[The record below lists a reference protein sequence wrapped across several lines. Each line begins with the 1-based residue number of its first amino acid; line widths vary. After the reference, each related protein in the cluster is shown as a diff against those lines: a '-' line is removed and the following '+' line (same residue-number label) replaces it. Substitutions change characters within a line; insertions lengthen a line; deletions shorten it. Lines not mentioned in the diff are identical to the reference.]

1 MLQTIRDRISGWVA
15 YFIVGLIAI
24 PFALWGIHQYLGGG
38 EQLLAASVGE
48 TEITLQDYYRD
59 FQQRKREIESATK
72 KKNVDEEIIKHI
84 TITGL
89 IRNELIKQYSD
100 EEQYTVSDQTLLKF
114 IQSDPIFMRDG
125 VFDKQHY
132 HDLLSSRRIEP
143 SRFED
148 QYRESIRLEQFTAA
162 VADSTVVTE
171 SRLDNFESLA
181 YQSRKFKYFTLTPS
195 LFMSDQNLLS
205 IPDTILKKYYA
216 EHPEMFQTDE
226 QVQIEY
232 IDVNE
237 KDVAIDDDIN
247 EQKVVA
253 FYENNLADYQTPEE
267 RRLSHIVLKSHSED
281 EKLLSEAERIVD
293 RIKNGESFGALA
305 KEFSDD
311 NLSVKSSGD
320 IGWFIFGE
328 LEDEINS
335 AAFNLSEQEVS
346 QPIETSRGVVI
357 LKVTD
362 IKLGSQYKYE
372 DVRSRV
378 IENYKRNMLSDRFTE
393 VTEHLANL
401 SYEHP
406 TELDTSADAL
416 GLNIKKT
423 GWLPL
428 KLQKS
433 EDSILAYQEIMDL
446 LTQEDILIGGMNS
459 ELIELEP
466 GRVVVI
472 RVADYKKNSIE
483 PFNKAAEQI
492 RELIHIEDSVSVLRE
507 AGKDVLDALEK
518 GETIDAMS
526 RKYNVDLIET
536 VVTRDE
542 PTIPRE
548 IITELFALARPLSQP
563 VYSVVNQLDGSLVVV
578 ELLEVQ
584 PGTTELSNTAQ
595 YTTMKNTLIERE
607 LDAVIGALAED
618 QEIQIFHENLKSR

>member
-1 MLQTIRDRISGWVA
+1 MLQRIRDRISGWVA
-15 YFIVGLIAI
+15 YFIVGLITI

-38 EQLLAASVGE
+38 QQLLAASVGA
-48 TEITLQDYYRD
+48 TDITLQDYYRD

-72 KKNVDEEIIKHI
+72 KKNIDEELIKHI

-100 EEQYTVSDQTLLKF
+100 NEQYAVSDETLLKF
-114 IQSDPIFMRDG
+114 IQSDPIFMREG

-132 HDLLSSRRIEP
+132 HDLLNSRRIEP

-162 VADSTVVTE
+162 VADSTIVTE
-171 SRLDNFESLA
+171 SRLDDFESLA

-195 LFMSDQNLLS
+195 HFSPDQNLSS
-205 IPDTILKKYYA
+205 IPDSEIKKYYSK
-216 EHPEMFQTDE
+216 HPEMFQTDE
-226 QVQIEY
+226 QVRIEY

-237 KDVAIDDDIN
+237 KDMGIDDEIS

-253 FYENNLADYQTPEE
+253 FYENNLADYQTAEE
-267 RRLSHIVLKSHSED
+267 RRLSHIVLKSNNDD
-281 EKLLSEAERIVD
+281 EQTLSEAEDIAD

-311 NLSVKSSGD
+311 NLSAKSSGD

-328 LEDEINS
+328 LEDEINA

-346 QPIETSRGVVI
+346 QPIETNLGLVI
-357 LKVTD
+357 VKVTD
-362 IKLGSQYKYE
+362 IKPGSQQKYE
-372 DVRSRV
+372 EVRNRV
-378 IENYKRNMLSDRFTE
+378 IENYKRNVLSERFTE
-393 VTEHLANL
+393 VTEQLANL

-406 TELDTSADAL
+406 NELDTSADAL
-416 GLNIKKT
+416 GLSIDRT

-428 KLQKS
+428 KIQKA
-433 EDSILAYQEIMDL
+433 EDNILAYQEIMDL
-446 LTQEDILIGGMNS
+446 LTQEDILTGGMNS

-472 RVADYKKNSIE
+472 RVADYKQNSIKPLSE
-483 PFNKAAEQI
+483 VAGQI
-492 RELIHIEDSVSVLRE
+492 RELMHIEDSVSVLQE
-507 AGKDVLDALEK
+507 TGKDVLDALEK

-526 RKYNVDLIET
+526 RKYNVELIET

-548 IITELFALARPLSQP
+548 LITELFGLARPSSQP
-563 VYSVVNQLDGSLVVV
+563 IYSVINQIDGSLVVV
-578 ELLEVQ
+578 ELLDVQ
-584 PGTTELSNTAQ
+584 AGTTELSNTAQ

-607 LDAVIGALAED
+607 LDAVIDALAGNK
-618 QEIQIFHENLKSR
+618 EIQIFHENLKSR